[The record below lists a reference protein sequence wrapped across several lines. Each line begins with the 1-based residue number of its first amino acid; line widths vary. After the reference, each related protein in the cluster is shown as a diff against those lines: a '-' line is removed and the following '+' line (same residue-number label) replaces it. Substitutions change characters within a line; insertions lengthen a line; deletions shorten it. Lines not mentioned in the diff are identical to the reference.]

1 MPEPKIE
8 LGRKPELDE
17 VRVFGKALANAGKQ
31 KLVKDVKKYE
41 AVKEK
46 QGEDRDAALVAIGM
60 SFCMEKTGEMLVRFV
75 EEGKIMNPLEA
86 KDAMKEAFKTIAED
100 KEEDLDTK
108 IANALTEDDD
118 EEREF
123 TEDDVE
129 FAHRTIDQAYKKA
142 AIKLMD
148 KYGKKATVKFLS
160 AYAQG
165 FLNMV
170 DDWEEDEITP
180 EDIKKNGKE
189 ISPEELYK
197 DLEENG
203 QGDMVE
209 KLKSLLDG
217 DTEVRVFKCKVEKKK
232 KD

>member
-41 AVKEK
+41 AVKKK

-75 EEGKIMNPLEA
+75 EGKIMNPLEA